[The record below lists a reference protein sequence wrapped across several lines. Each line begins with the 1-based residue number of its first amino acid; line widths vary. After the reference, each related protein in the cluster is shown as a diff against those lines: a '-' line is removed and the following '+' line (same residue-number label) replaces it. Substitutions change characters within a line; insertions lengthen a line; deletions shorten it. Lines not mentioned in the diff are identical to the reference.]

1 MNLDDEVCRLVFQLK
16 CRHGITRTHQLT
28 FQECESLQVVYL
40 ICFVRFAQKAFFI
53 THRIIPIFHFI
64 CFNWGLQYLIRLECL
79 PM

>member
-53 THRIIPIFHFI
+53 THRIIPIFQFHLFQLGFAI
-64 CFNWGLQYLIRLECL
+64 LD
-79 PM
+79 